1 MYSQLVV
8 MIFFF
13 FWYPT
18 QNASQKIE
26 KINNLF
32 GHFLNYIHESD
43 NLAVD
48 FSEVMYFNLQ
58 HKDLL

>member
-1 MYSQLVV
+1 
-8 MIFFF
+8 MIFF

-26 KINNLF
+26 KSIIYLVIS
-32 GHFLNYIHESD
+32 LITYMSQIT
-43 NLAVD
+43 LLLI
-48 FSEVMYFNLQ
+48 SEVTYFNLQ